1 MTSNALQ
8 ASQRLAWSALMAMG
22 MTVAQAAPVS
32 YTIDPTHTFPSFE
45 ADHMAGMSV
54 WRGKFN
60 RNSGTVVLDKAAQ
73 TGELQV
79 SIDVTSIDYGL
90 DAMNDKAR
98 SAEFF
103 DTAKYPSATY
113 QGKLGGWV
121 KGVPTQVTGT
131 LSLHGVSKPVNLQ
144 IRSFKCMPHPMLKR
158 DWCGAD
164 ALATLNR
171 EDFGISAGKDWGFD
185 MAVTLRI
192 QVEAVAAE

>member
-1 MTSNALQ
+1 MTPTPLHAGH
-8 ASQRLAWSALMAMG
+8 RLACLTLMSLCA
-22 MTVAQAAPVS
+22 AAAHAAPVS

-60 RNSGTVVLDKAAQ
+60 QNTGKVVLDKAAQ
-73 TGELQV
+73 TGELLV
-79 SIDVTSIDYGL
+79 TIDVASIDYGL
-90 DAMNDKAR
+90 DAMNEKAR

-103 DTAKYPSATY
+103 DTAKFPTATY
-113 QGKLGGWV
+113 KGKLDGWV
-121 KGVPTQVTGT
+121 KGLPTQVTGT

-144 IRSFKCMPHPMLKR
+144 LLSFKCMPHPMLKR

-164 ALATLNR
+164 ALTTINR
-171 EDFGISAGKDWGFD
+171 DDFGIGAGKDWGFD